1 MANLKGKTAIVTGS
15 SRGIGRAIALRLAS
29 DGANIV
35 VTYHSSKDTAEE
47 VVKEIKEKGVDT
59 ISVQVNVREI
69 ESVRDMFSKAIE
81 HFRKIDILVNNAAG
95 KNIFKPNVQMT
106 PEEYDSMF
114 DITRGVYF
122 TLQEAALQLADG
134 GSIVSISTGGTSMA
148 TPGGGAYAGSKA
160 AVEQFSNS
168 LAKELGDCEASRR
181 HRLITVNTIAP
192 GVTDTD
198 GLVLE
203 QEQVDE
209 LVSQTPLGRLGQPN
223 DIANA
228 IAMLVSDDA
237 KWITGQNIRATGG
250 IV

>member
-1 MANLKGKTAIVTGS
+1 MSNLKGKTAIVTGS
-15 SRGIGRAIALRLAS
+15 SRGIGRAIALRLAQ
-29 DGANIV
+29 DGANII
-35 VTYHSSKDTAEE
+35 VTYYSSKDTAEE
-47 VVKEIKEKGVDT
+47 VVKEIKSKGVDA
-59 ISVQVNVREI
+59 IALQVNVREI

-81 HFRKIDILVNNAAG
+81 HFGKIDILVNNAAG

-122 TLQEAALQLADG
+122 TLQEAAKQLADG
-134 GSIVSISTGGTSMA
+134 GRIVSISTGGTSMA

-168 LAKELGDCEASRR
+168 LAKELGDRQ
-181 HRLITVNTIAP
+181 ITVNTIAP

-209 LVSQTPLGRLGQPN
+209 LISQTPLGRLGQPD

>member
-1 MANLKGKTAIVTGS
+1 MSNLKGKTAIVTGS
-15 SRGIGRAIALRLAS
+15 SRGIGRAIALRLAE
-29 DGANIV
+29 DGANVV

-47 VVKEIKEKGVDT
+47 VVNEIKQKGVDA
-59 ISVQVNVREI
+59 IALQVNVREI
-69 ESVRDMFSKAIE
+69 QSVRDLFSKAIN
-81 HFRKIDILVNNAAG
+81 HFGTVDILVNNAAG

-122 TLQEAALQLADG
+122 ALQEAAKQLADG
-134 GSIVSISTGGTSMA
+134 GRIVNISTGGTSMA

-168 LAKELGDCEASRR
+168 LAKELGDRN
-181 HRLITVNTIAP
+181 ITVNTLAP

-203 QEQVDE
+203 QEQIDQ
-209 LVSQTPLGRLGQPN
+209 LIGQTPLGRLGKPD
-223 DIANA
+223 DIASVV
-228 IAMLVSDDA
+228 AMLVSDDA
-237 KWITGQNIRATGG
+237 GWITGQNIRATGG